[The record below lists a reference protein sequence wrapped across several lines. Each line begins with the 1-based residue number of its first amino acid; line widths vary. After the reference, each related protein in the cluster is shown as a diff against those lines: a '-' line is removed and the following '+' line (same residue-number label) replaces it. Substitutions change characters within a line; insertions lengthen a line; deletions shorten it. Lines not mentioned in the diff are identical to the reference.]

1 MKKVNKHKKGEQGKT
16 KALPKGVTNL
26 TEQDLEQVQ
35 GGVSQPWEDKP
46 QKDAPPTTVVHF

>member
-16 KALPKGVTNL
+16 LAKSKGVTNL

-35 GGVSQPWEDKP
+35 GGFSQPGGDKP
-46 QKDAPPTTVVHF
+46 QKDSPPTTVVHF